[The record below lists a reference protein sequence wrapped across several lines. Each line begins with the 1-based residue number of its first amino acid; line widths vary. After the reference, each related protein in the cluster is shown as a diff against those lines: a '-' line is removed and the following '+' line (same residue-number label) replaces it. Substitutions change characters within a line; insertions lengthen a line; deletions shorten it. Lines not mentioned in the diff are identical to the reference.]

1 MLFSAVSAPSSKT
14 LFCKAWYVTEWS
26 RRRIAIATGREDS
39 FIFRRGE
46 NVPPFSEI
54 GDTDA
59 RVCVCVT
66 SALHHDE
73 VHTRKRWM
81 MVGRSGRKLDL
92 AKVKKREDILSPLH
106 PRILA
111 VKLIHFLQ

>member
-1 MLFSAVSAPSSKT
+1 M
-14 LFCKAWYVTEWS
+14 TEWS

-46 NVPPFSEI
+46 NLPPFSEI

-59 RVCVCVT
+59 CVSVT

-92 AKVKKREDILSPLH
+92 AKVKKREKDILSPLH
-106 PRILA
+106 PRILS